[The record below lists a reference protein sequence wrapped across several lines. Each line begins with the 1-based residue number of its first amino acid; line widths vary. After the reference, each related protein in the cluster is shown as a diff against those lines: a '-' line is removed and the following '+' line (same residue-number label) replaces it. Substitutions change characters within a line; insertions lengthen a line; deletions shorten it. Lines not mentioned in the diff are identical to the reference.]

1 MSNKDSGKASA
12 FTKMILLHSLVLLCM
27 IWGCVGQWSY
37 SYEDGQD
44 TWGTEAPECDG
55 SNQSPI
61 DIDTLV
67 AEVDTSMDAIV
78 LTQYNLADVGHD
90 RIETRVGD
98 HYVYLSSFDNLPHLT
113 GGGLAHSYTLYK
125 IYFHWGSVDTQGS
138 EHRMDGRAYPMEV
151 QFIHYDEAYD
161 SWDSWLNMRNA
172 RESGAPDALAGLA
185 VLFEI
190 SDVDNPIIDSVMTE
204 LINAWA
210 TRQENFVA
218 FNLDLLLPT
227 DLSTFARYT
236 GSCTFPDCEEI
247 VVWTVFKETIPI
259 SSAQMEII
267 RTSVIDVNFVDSVVY
282 VADNFRPPMPLNE
295 RTVFT
300 TTPPPTTTPPTT
312 TPPPTTVTTTL
323 APSEDA
329 NVQEDANEN
338 AQAVEFGDSTSRAT
352 LQHASVC
359 VILVALVA
367 VCQLF

>member
-1 MSNKDSGKASA
+1 MV
-12 FTKMILLHSLVLLCM
+12 LLHNVVLLCV
-27 IWGCVGQWSY
+27 IWGCVGWDYRDWSY
-37 SYEDGQD
+37 SGETGPDFWSD
-44 TWGTEAPECDG
+44 ISNVVHECDG

-67 AEVDTSMDAIV
+67 TEVDTSLDALV
-78 LTQYNLADVGHD
+78 FFQYNQQDVGRGTLDVDTDGAGEITPYVSINFD
-90 RIETRVGD
+90 RIGEFHALTPT
-98 HYVYLSSFDNLPHLT
+98 LS
-113 GGGLAHSYTLYK
+113 GGGLTNSYDLFST
-125 IYFHWGSVDTQGS
+125 YFHWGSVDTQGS
-138 EHRMDGRAYPMEV
+138 EHRIDGRAYPMEV
-151 QFIHYDEAYD
+151 QFMHISDEYDYDYYAYG
-161 SWDSWLNMRNA
+161 
-172 RESGAPDALAGLA
+172 SGELDALAGLV

-190 SDVDNPIIDSVMTE
+190 SDEDNPTIGSVMTA
-204 LINAWA
+204 LIDAW
-210 TRQENFVA
+210 QSGEDVDA

-227 DLSTFARYT
+227 DLSDFYRYT
-236 GSCTFPDCEEI
+236 GSKTFPLCEEI